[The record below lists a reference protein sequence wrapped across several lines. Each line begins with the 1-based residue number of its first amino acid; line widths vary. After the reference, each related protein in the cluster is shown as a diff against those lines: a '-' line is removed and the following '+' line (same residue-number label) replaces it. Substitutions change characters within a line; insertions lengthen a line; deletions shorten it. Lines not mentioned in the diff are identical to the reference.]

1 MRIRSVLPHGSQAR
15 CLTAETCNCLITL
28 LDGGFSL
35 PESLRLLDELANHAV
50 ITRIT
55 AMLETGKDIR
65 ETLGRYLPVSY
76 RPYFEIL
83 VEYMSVREALDETE
97 QIVTHRTQKRNETIG
112 KLAYPL
118 MLMGGMCVG
127 ILVFTSLVFP
137 SMIAMAEGFGMDT
150 TGYVIL
156 QKVVQVVDLVVMGT
170 AAVCAMVLLIGLRKS
185 MITRFYRYLIVRF
198 PDNLLVRKASQ
209 DFAWYF
215 VSCLKHGI
223 STKDTMEILM
233 RLSSQP
239 LVSHIASRLDGLLN
253 SGEAMDQAMKQAD
266 VEGALVRYFTTAY
279 HSSSCSQMMD
289 AYLAMTSLRNERTI
303 RRFTDAVQ
311 LFSYGAAGVI
321 IVLVYQILTLPMQ
334 MIGTM

>member
-1 MRIRSVLPHGSQAR
+1 MLPHGNRAR
-15 CLTAETCNCLITL
+15 YLSIETCDCLITL
-28 LDGGFSL
+28 LDAGFSL
-35 PESLRLLDELANHAV
+35 PESLRLLDEPSNHNV
-50 ITRIT
+50 MKRIT

-65 ETLGRYLPVSY
+65 ITLGRYLPKQYQSY
-76 RPYFEIL
+76 FAIL
-83 VEYMSVREALDETE
+83 VEYMSVKEALDETKL
-97 QIVTHRTQKRNETIG
+97 IVHHRMRKRSETVG

-127 ILVFTSLVFP
+127 ILIFTSVVFP
-137 SMIAMAEGFGMDT
+137 SMIGMAEGFGMDT
-150 TGYVIL
+150 SGYVLL
-156 QKVVQVVDLVVMGT
+156 QKAVRTADLMVMFT
-170 AAVCAMVLLIGLRKS
+170 ASVIGAVFLIGLHPS
-185 MITRFYRYLIVRF
+185 LITQFYRYLIVRF

-239 LVSHIASRLDGLLN
+239 LVSHIAARLDELLN
-253 SGEAMDQAMKQAD
+253 SGEAMDQAMKHAD

-279 HSSSCSQMMD
+279 HSSSCAQMMD
-289 AYLAMTSLRNERTI
+289 AYLAMTSLRNDQTI
-303 RRFTDAVQ
+303 RRFTDTVQ
-311 LFSYGAAGVI
+311 LFSYGTAGII
-321 IVLVYQILTLPMQ
+321 IVLVYQILSLPMQ